1 MLGFVSSEPVIIG
14 VVVGIP
20 LVVMALVI
28 AATRPRLPLPAV
40 GAATLVAVVLVAVAV
55 WAVFRPG
62 PTTIA
67 AGARLAGLPSAPA
80 TQAPPTSPSSPR
92 PSTPP
97 APPCSPGGTR
107 LEISATAI
115 AFDKACL
122 AAPADTAF
130 TLVFDNQDAGI
141 PHNVEIFETAAA
153 QQRLGGATDAGDFIT
168 GPDQVTY
175 QVPALPAGTY
185 FFRCDLHPAQMKGD
199 FVVA

>member
-1 MLGFVSSEPVIIG
+1 MLGLISSESVLIG

-20 LVVMALVI
+20 LVVAALMV
-28 AATRPRLPLPAV
+28 AATRPRIPRAALA
-40 GAATLVAVVLVAVAV
+40 GATVVAVVLVAVAV

-62 PTTIA
+62 PTTVA
-67 AGARLAGLPSAPA
+67 AGARAASLPTEPA
-80 TQAPPTSPSSPR
+80 TQLPPTSPPAPP

-97 APPCSPGGTR
+97 APACSPGGPR
-107 LEISATAI
+107 LEIVAKSI
-115 AFDKACL
+115 AFDTACL

-130 TLVFDNQDAGI
+130 TLAFDNQDAGI

-153 QQRLGGATDAGDFIT
+153 QKRLGGATDAGDFVT

-175 QVPALPAGTY
+175 QVPSLPAGTY
-185 FFRCDLHPAQMKGD
+185 FFRCDLHPAQMKGT